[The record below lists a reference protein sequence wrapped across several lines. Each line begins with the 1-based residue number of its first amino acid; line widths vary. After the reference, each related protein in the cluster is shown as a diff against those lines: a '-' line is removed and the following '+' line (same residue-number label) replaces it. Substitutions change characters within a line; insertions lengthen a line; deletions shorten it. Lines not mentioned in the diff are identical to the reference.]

1 MGAEAADLAGAG
13 AFEVPRAA
21 GGPEGDFAGFA
32 GDFGAQGDA
41 FGVGPLGD
49 QLADLRPEAL
59 TGLQAFVVEALVP
72 ELVVEE
78 GVDVGRG
85 VQTGRQD

>member
-1 MGAEAADLAGAG
+1 MRAEAADLAGAG
-13 AFEVPRAA
+13 AFEVPAAA
-21 GGPEGDFAGFA
+21 GGPEGYLAGLA
-32 GDFGAQGDA
+32 GDLGAQGDA
-41 FGVGPLGD
+41 VGVGPLGD
-49 QLADLRPEAL
+49 ELAYLGPEAL
-59 TGLQAFVVEALVP
+59 AGLQAFVIEALVP

>member
-1 MGAEAADLAGAG
+1 MGTEAADFAGAG
-13 AFEVPRAA
+13 AFEVPFVA
-21 GGPEGDFAGFA
+21 GGPHHDFTGFT
-32 GDFGAQGDA
+32 GDFGAEGEVV
-41 FGVGPLGD
+41 FVGPLGD
-49 QLADLRPEAL
+49 QFADLRAEAL
-59 TGLQAFVVEALVP
+59 AGLQALVVEALVP

>member
-1 MGAEAADLAGAG
+1 VGAERADLAGAG
-13 AFEVPRAA
+13 AFEVPGAV
-21 GGPEGDFAGFA
+21 GGPERDFAGFA
-32 GDFGAQGDA
+32 GDFGAQDDA
-41 FGVGPLGD
+41 VGVGPLGD
-49 QLADLRPEAL
+49 QFADLWPEAL
-59 TGLQAFVVEALVP
+59 AGLQALVVEALVP

>member
-1 MGAEAADLAGAG
+1 MGAEAADLAVAG
-13 AFEVPRAA
+13 AFEVPFIA
-21 GGPEGDFAGFA
+21 GGPHHDFAGLA
-32 GDFGAQGDA
+32 GDFGTEGEVVL
-41 FGVGPLGD
+41 VGPVGNE
-49 QLADLRPEAL
+49 LADLGPEAL
-59 TGLQAFVVEALVP
+59 AGLQALFVEALVP

>member
-1 MGAEAADLAGAG
+1 MGAERAEFTGAG
-13 AFEVPRAA
+13 AFKVPGAV
-21 GGPEGDFAGFA
+21 GGPEGDFAGLA
-32 GDFGAQGDA
+32 GDFGAEGDA
-41 FGVGPLGD
+41 VGVRPLGD
-49 QLADLRPEAL
+49 QFPDLGPEAL
-59 TGLQAFVVEALVP
+59 AGLQAFFIEALVP